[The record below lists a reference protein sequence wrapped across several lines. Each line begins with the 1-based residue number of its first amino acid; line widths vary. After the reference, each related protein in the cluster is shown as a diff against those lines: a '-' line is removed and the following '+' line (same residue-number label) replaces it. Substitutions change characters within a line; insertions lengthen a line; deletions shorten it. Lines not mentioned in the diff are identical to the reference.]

1 MDKPNT
7 PSIPNVAPVQF
18 INEVIAE
25 LKRVTW
31 PTRDETMKLTVV
43 VIAISILVGA
53 FIGGLDSI
61 FVAAQKLLFRQ

>member
-1 MDKPNT
+1 MEKPNI
-7 PSIPNVAPVQF
+7 PSLPKVGPAQF

-31 PTRDETMKLTVV
+31 PTRDETFKLTAV
-43 VIAISILVGA
+43 VIAISVAVGA

-61 FVAAQKLLFRQ
+61 FVSIQKLLFR